1 MADRVALGLFVLGSE
16 VDAEREGLR
25 VEAEAADRA
34 AGEQFKRPGAPAG
47 ARAVGRSGLEVPA
60 GGNSR
65 ENRSKVGSV
74 MCKSLKSVGGI
85 GRDSTLD
92 PGIMRPVAGST

>member
-34 AGEQFKRPGAPAG
+34 AGEQFKRPGARAG

-74 MCKSLKSVGGI
+74 MCKPLKRVGGK
-85 GRDSTLD
+85 GGTRTLD
-92 PGIMRPVAGST
+92 SGIMRPVVCSR